1 MNILFLSH
9 RVPYPPNEGGKIRA
23 YHMLRHL
30 SERHQVVIGS
40 LAESEEEYRKGLEL
54 NSLCKELIVELVS
67 PARRW
72 AQALAAL
79 PTSIPSSLAYFWSSR
94 LHERIRKAV
103 QQWKFDAV
111 VAHCAF
117 VAPYVS
123 PGDAPFQVLDFVDMD
138 SGKWAEYG
146 LHRRFP
152 LSLGYR
158 LEAAKLRAYEGKA
171 TARFH
176 HCLVTTAGEL
186 ETYRELGSPVPCSI
200 LANGVDTRYFQQA
213 PEARSSAGAV
223 IAFLGRMDYYPNV
236 DGVVHFAR
244 EVFPLVCRRMPHAE
258 FRIIGMN
265 PTAAVRELAETPG
278 IVVTG
283 RVPDVRPYLQDV
295 AVTVAPLR
303 IARGT
308 QNKVLE
314 SIAMGIPVVA
324 TTRAARGVQAEAG
337 KHLLVS
343 DTPRGMADH
352 IVQLVEDVDLRRS
365 LAAAA
370 HEQVQRAHNW
380 AATCGQLEKMLSH
393 APIRIAA

>member
-30 SERHQVVIGS
+30 SERHQVVVGS

-54 NSLCKELIVELVS
+54 NDLCKELIVELVS

-94 LHERIRKAV
+94 LHQRLRQAATR
-103 QQWKFDAV
+103 WRFDAV
-111 VAHCAF
+111 IVHCAF
-117 VAPYVS
+117 VAPYIK
-123 PGDAPFQVLDFVDMD
+123 GIDAPYRLLDYVDMD
-138 SGKWAEYG
+138 SGKWSEYAR
-146 LHRRFP
+146 HRTFP

-158 LEAAKLRAYEGKA
+158 LEAAKLQAYERKA
-171 TARFH
+171 ASNFH
-176 HCLVTTAGEL
+176 QCAVTTQGEFDA
-186 ETYRELGSPVPCSI
+186 YQALGVAVPCAV
-200 LANGVDTRYFQQA
+200 LPNGVDTRYFQQA
-213 PEARSSAGAV
+213 PHAHSSTGAV

-236 DGVVHFAR
+236 DGVVYFAR
-244 EVFPLVCRRMPHAE
+244 EVFPLVRARVPHAE

-265 PTAAVRELAETPG
+265 PTADVRELAKTPG

-283 RVPDVRPYLQDV
+283 SVPDVRPHMQDA

-324 TTRAARGVQAEAG
+324 TTRAARGVQAEPDR
-337 KHLLVS
+337 HLLVS
-343 DTPRGMADH
+343 DTPEGMADQ
-352 IVQLVEDVDLRRS
+352 VVDLLQDAHRRRS
-365 LAAAA
+365 LAMAAR
-370 HEQVQRAHNW
+370 EQVQRAHNW
-380 AATCGQLEKMLSH
+380 ATTCAQLDQLLRS
-393 APIRIAA
+393 ASARLAA